1 MSEGL
6 SIPPWE
12 GRRRADA
19 LRYVKAKGR
28 AEGAPCCICGQKIDY
43 SLTYPDPASCTVQH
57 TKSRKYFPH
66 LTWESSLWKPAHASC
81 NQSAGAGEVGTLG
94 LMTE

>member
-28 AEGAPCCICGQKIDY
+28 AAGTPCCICHQRIDY
-43 SLTYPDPASCTVQH
+43 SLSYPDPASCSVQH
-57 TKSRKYFPH
+57 TKSRKLFPH
-66 LTWESSLWKPAHASC
+66 LTWESSLWQPAHLEC
-81 NQSAGAGEVGTLG
+81 NQSAGVGGGEALG